1 MVRYSEGFYLSAKTQ
16 ISAFIEDFM
25 VTDGEGLTLPDG
37 KKRLETELGAFPLLM
52 MVKDLV
58 DGLKMR
64 FEANFEKINKRFV
77 GYDVRTIGSAGWRS
91 IDDYLA
97 ALSEYYAVDYE
108 AEDMGCCYLQPIRPV
123 FNFLLEVDDG
133 KLDFIG
139 CLQVIKIEKQLEKIL
154 RLYKVGKVIPK
165 LFDKVVH

>member
-108 AEDMGCCYLQPIRPV
+108 DEDMGYM
-123 FNFLLEVDDG
+123 
-133 KLDFIG
+133 
-139 CLQVIKIEKQLEKIL
+139 
-154 RLYKVGKVIPK
+154 
-165 LFDKVVH
+165 